1 MLPLVALL
9 LFFCSWPLGRDPT
22 FEMTDTR
29 LQDVFRQTS
38 VREDWIDLRDDDY
51 APNLSVLRDECYVDD
66 RLLLTDPMG
75 TKYLR
80 FGLRNQGLSGRCS
93 GFALANLIDL
103 QRSLQFENRRK
114 SPDQNSQA
122 FDEAR
127 ADHYARIVSADMLYR
142 MAYFHDRYPDLET
155 YDGGGHEGLRT
166 LRSAIKGFYHHG
178 VCYDWTGA
186 ADACPPGR
194 WQSDCYLPP
203 DAAGDVR
210 LFPQVAQ
217 AKEAR
222 NIALGAYYRLASILN
237 HFHAALNDAEAI
249 LVSANV
255 HAGWNAPWD
264 FQNDGCIAW
273 SADQP
278 KTGTHAFVIV
288 GYDRDGFHVLNSVG
302 PTWGG
307 YKKQAGIGLWRYGDW
322 ARNIVDAWVL
332 RLGVHA
338 PDAFGASVGEK
349 GVKGRYQVRGSTP
362 AYELVGHYIH
372 LDDGFHVGTGA
383 YPSFKDGWQKTR
395 AHLETNFE
403 TAPDDKRYKG
413 VLVWIPGSMED
424 IKTAFGEAVKRKN
437 RIKAMGLY
445 PYTVFWCN
453 GFAEKSMQV
462 LTGLFKACQDQAGEN
477 AQHLDDLIEHR
488 VRGVGRAF
496 WRDIELSA
504 RRAVAGPTD
513 LPYEKDEDDLTRFTP
528 GFVVNFVKDL
538 FEFVEESGAELHLV
552 TEGAGVLLLHEI
564 LDLMEEDAQLPQ
576 EDRVF
581 RSHKAEDLFSSVHL
595 IGPAIG
601 MVRAKKKLLPF
612 LGRMNKAVSRRGG
625 VRPENPDDIAPLE
638 NLHDP
643 APAKIFTPTRDMEDR
658 LSFGAYNKSILH
670 LVARAFEDRYA
681 VPPTSEEE
689 EAPPFGKPR
698 TFLGMAKVEEELD
711 EMSETCSLTAQAR
724 LGVTQITRMQAG
736 LRDRIPQTVYD
747 NNPAVPEYIFN
758 SIEEMRK
765 THFDKED

>member
-1 MLPLVALL
+1 MNDASALDI
-9 LFFCSWPLGRDPT
+9 F
-22 FEMTDTR
+22 
-29 LQDVFRQTS
+29 QQTS

-51 APNLSVLRDECYVDD
+51 SPNLSVLRDECYVDE
-66 RLLLTDPMG
+66 RLLLTDAQG
-75 TKYLR
+75 TKHLR
-80 FGLRNQGLSGRCS
+80 FGIRHQGMTGRCS
-93 GFALANLIDL
+93 GFALANLIDI
-103 QRSLQFENRRK
+103 QRSLQFERRRK
-114 SPDQNSQA
+114 GALSDVE
-122 FDEAR
+122 DEAAR
-127 ADHYARIVSADMLYR
+127 TEHYEKIVSADMLYR

-155 YDGGGHEGLRT
+155 YDGKETEGLRT

-178 VCYDWTGA
+178 VCFDWTGA
-186 ADACPPGR
+186 PDTCPPGN

-203 DAAGDVR
+203 DMATNVQK
-210 LFPQVAQ
+210 FPAVEQ

-264 FQNDGCIAW
+264 HQNEGKIEW
-273 SADQP
+273 SAGMP

-288 GYDRDGFHVLNSVG
+288 GYDREGFHVLNSVG

-307 YKKQAGIGLWRYGDW
+307 YKQQAGIGLWSYGDW
-322 ARNIVDAWVL
+322 ARNIVDSWVL

-338 PDAFGASVGEK
+338 PQAFGASVGEK

-362 AYELVGHYIH
+362 AFELVGHYIH
-372 LDDGFHVGTGA
+372 LDDGFHVRTGA
-383 YPSFKDGWQKTR
+383 YPSFKDGWEKTR
-395 AHLETNFE
+395 GHLEDNFE
-403 TAPDDKRYKG
+403 NATGDNRYKG
-413 VLVWIPGSMED
+413 VLVWIPGSLED

-462 LTGLFKACQDQAGEN
+462 LTGLFESCKAQAGEN
-477 AQHLDDLIEHR
+477 AQHLDDLIENR

-528 GFVVNFVKDL
+528 GFVINFVKDL
-538 FEFVEESGAELHLV
+538 FEFVQDSGAELHLV

-564 LDLMEEDAQLPQ
+564 LDLMEEDAARTG
-576 EDRVF
+576 EKVF
-581 RSHKAEDLFSSVHL
+581 TSHNPEDLFTSVHL

-601 MVRAKKKLLPF
+601 MVRAKKKLIPF
-612 LGRMNKAVSRRGG
+612 LGRMNEGVIRRGG
-625 VRPENPDDIAPLE
+625 VRAADQDDIEPVE
-638 NLHDP
+638 NLHEA
-643 APAKIFTPTRDMEDR
+643 APAKIFTPTPELEDR
-658 LSFGAYNKSILH
+658 LSFGIYNKSILH

-681 VPPTSEEE
+681 VPPSSDEDEI
-689 EAPPFGKPR
+689 PPFGRPR
-698 TFLGMAKVEEELD
+698 TFLGMAKIEEELE
-711 EMSETCSLTAQAR
+711 EMAEDAKDKEQAELIERAR
-724 LGVTQITRMQAG
+724 LGVTQIVRMQAG
-736 LRDRIPQTVYD
+736 PRDRIPQAAYD
-747 NNPAVPEYIFN
+747 KNPAVPEYIFD
-758 SIEEMRK
+758 SIDAMSK
-765 THFDKED
+765 TNTSKGD